1 MYDLKTE
8 LGFLDF
14 LGDHQNEIVRRLRAR
29 CPDHNLLDC
38 SVVDGMTALH
48 RRFVAGKRWSENGD
62 VLNYWVTSAYRIYLR
77 SYERHINSV
86 FAGTYKP
93 NVENHEMDE
102 LDRRQPRKRRTPVI
116 EPHCDGID
124 ITLEKKEDGL
134 SASKQM
140 SALYLFAS
148 NNKEDLA
155 VLTAFAEMVRANDTI
170 SLSEGSKE
178 PNWSELA
185 RQSNFHISSERF
197 TYKTVKTH
205 MRKFSKR
212 ANVYLRDSIA

>member
-14 LGDHQNEIVRRLRAR
+14 LSDHQKEISRRLRTR
-29 CPDHNLLDC
+29 CHDHNLLDC
-38 SVVDGMTALH
+38 SVVDGMSALH
-48 RRFVAGKRWSENGD
+48 RRFVAGKRWPTGSD
-62 VLNYWVTSAYRIYLR
+62 LLNYWVASAYRIYLR
-77 SYERHINSV
+77 TYKRHLNSV
-86 FAGTYKP
+86 FGGTYKSG
-93 NVENHEMDE
+93 VDDQEMDE
-102 LDRRQPRKRRTPVI
+102 LNWRQPMKRRTSNI
-116 EPHCDGID
+116 EPHCVGVDVE
-124 ITLEKKEDGL
+124 LEKKEDGL

-148 NNKEDLA
+148 NNEEDLA
-155 VLTAFAEMVRANDTI
+155 VLTAFCEMVRANDSI
-170 SLSEGSKE
+170 SLIEGSKE

-185 RQSNFHISSERF
+185 RQSNTNMSSERF

-212 ANVYLRDSIA
+212 ANAYLRDSIA